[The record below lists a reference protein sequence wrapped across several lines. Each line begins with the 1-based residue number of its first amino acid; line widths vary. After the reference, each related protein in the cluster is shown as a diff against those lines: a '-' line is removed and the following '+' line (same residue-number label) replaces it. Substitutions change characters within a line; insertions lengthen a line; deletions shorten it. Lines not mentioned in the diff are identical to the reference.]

1 MKPSLALA
9 QQPLESV
16 FISKKRHQ
24 LGVNVSMVLLGALL
38 IALAAQIS
46 IPLRPVSMTLLDMAA
61 FFCAMAF
68 GPRLAGLMIVSY
80 YILGSLGAPIFENE
94 QSGIKLLL
102 GFNLGYYVGLVPSAM
117 LTGYLVQHGWGRHI
131 ITSFLAAAIGM
142 SIFMFF
148 GAAAIAMHYGWWFAW
163 TYGIS
168 PFIGINLLKII
179 SLSVVIPQVW
189 NAVGEKGEK

>member
-1 MKPSLALA
+1 MKPSFVLA

-16 FISKKRHQ
+16 FVSKRRHQ
-24 LGVNVSMVLLGALL
+24 LGANVSMILLGVLL
-38 IALAAQIS
+38 IALAAQIA

-68 GPRLAGLMIVSY
+68 GPRLAGLMLVSY
-80 YILGSLGAPIFENE
+80 YVLGILGAPVFEDG

-102 GFNLGYYVGLVPSAM
+102 GFNLGYYVGLVPTAM
-117 LTGYLVQHGWGRHI
+117 LTGYLVEHGWGRHI
-131 ITSFLAAAIGM
+131 ITAFLAAAIGM

-163 TYGIS
+163 TYGVS

-179 SLSVVIPQVW
+179 SLSAVVPQVW
-189 NAVGEKGEK
+189 NTAAEKR